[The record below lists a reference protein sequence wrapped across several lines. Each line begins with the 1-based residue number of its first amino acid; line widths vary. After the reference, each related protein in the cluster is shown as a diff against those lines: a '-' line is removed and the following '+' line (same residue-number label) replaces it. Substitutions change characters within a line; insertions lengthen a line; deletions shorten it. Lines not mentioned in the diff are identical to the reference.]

1 MSVRPT
7 PVMAWTTTL
16 AQAQLNIGEQV
27 AYFIEK
33 VTTPAGLLLLVA
45 GVFAFLYLLISKR
58 GAEIAIIVWIF
69 LLSTLRADYRDFRNT
84 LFEPLQTLRDYSR
97 PISLCLAVA
106 VAGRLLLLDRGNRR
120 HLLVWGLGALL
131 LFEFYY
137 LGMLM
142 LFGDAARGGFG
153 AVTMLISVVALVFGL
168 GRTMQDLDGVRRA
181 LGLVGISGL
190 VFIAANVVQLGIGYD
205 NAVLKGRLAG
215 IAGNAQNLA
224 YLCVV
229 YMLTSVYLYD
239 QQGKGKIVQM
249 IYGISIGVYA
259 ILIIWSGSRTNA
271 ATATVGL
278 LLYYRLRVGRFA
290 LLAIL
295 AAIVFGVFTLIFSE
309 STGNLERFMS
319 GTDTRSGVWEKSL
332 SEFRNYPLFG
342 QIPVKTSTD
351 LDVSESGYL
360 RTLALMGT
368 IGGLLLAGVLAGMAF
383 EIIRAFRAQLQ
394 HAELAPICNLVIAGF
409 GTVFV
414 VSIGEGFILGIFTLP
429 VLYIYLLYAASAFIA
444 EYDDLKIVDVA
455 DTEGDTDSDGWN
467 AETAPERS

>member
-1 MSVRPT
+1 
-7 PVMAWTTTL
+7 MAWTATL

-33 VTTPAGLLLLVA
+33 LTTPAGLLLLAA

-120 HLLVWGLGALL
+120 HLVVWGLGALL

-142 LFGDAARGGFG
+142 LFGDVARGGFG
-153 AVTMLISVVALVFGL
+153 AVTMLISFAAMVLGL
-168 GRTMQDLDGVRRA
+168 GRTMQDLDGVRRV

-205 NAVLKGRLAG
+205 NAVVKGRLAG

-224 YLCVV
+224 YLCVI

-239 QQGKGKIVQM
+239 QQGKGKIVRL

-271 ATATVGL
+271 ATATVGV

-295 AAIVFGVFTLIFSE
+295 AAIALGVFTLIFSE

-319 GTDTRSGVWEKSL
+319 GTDTRSGVWERSL

-342 QIPVKTSTD
+342 QIPVKTSTE
-351 LDVSESGYL
+351 LDASESGYL

-368 IGGLLLAGVLAGMAF
+368 VGGVLLAGVLAGMAF

-394 HAELAPICNLVIAGF
+394 YAELAPICNLVIAGF

-444 EYDDLKIVDVA
+444 EYEDLKIIDVA
-455 DTEGDTDSDGWN
+455 DNEGDTDVDGWN
-467 AETAPERS
+467 AETAPKRF